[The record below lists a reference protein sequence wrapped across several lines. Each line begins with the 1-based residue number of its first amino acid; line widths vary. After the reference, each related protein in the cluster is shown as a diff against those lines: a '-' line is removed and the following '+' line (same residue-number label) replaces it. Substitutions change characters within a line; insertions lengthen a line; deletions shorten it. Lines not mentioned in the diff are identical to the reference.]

1 MECPHC
7 KQALPAAGQEE
18 PKLLT
23 CASCGHLSL
32 PGANFC
38 HQCGRELPPPEG
50 EEPKLLTCPS
60 CGRKSLPEA
69 SFCAQCGQELQAAAS
84 EPGTSEFDPKKR
96 QACSDGMCIGIIGPD
111 GKCTECGKPFN
122 PAAGE

>member
-1 MECPHC
+1 
-7 KQALPAAGQEE
+7 
-18 PKLLT
+18 
-23 CASCGHLSL
+23 
-32 PGANFC
+32 
-38 HQCGRELPPPEG
+38 
-50 EEPKLLTCPS
+50 
-60 CGRKSLPEA
+60 LPEA